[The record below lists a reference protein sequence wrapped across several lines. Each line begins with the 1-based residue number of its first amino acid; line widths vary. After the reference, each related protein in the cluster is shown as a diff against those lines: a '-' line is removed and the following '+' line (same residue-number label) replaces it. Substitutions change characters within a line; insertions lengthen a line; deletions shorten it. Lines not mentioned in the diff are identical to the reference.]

1 MRKFKVQTLL
11 TVVGMSVAVV
21 LFTGCGKKSKS
32 PFNFDYLPV
41 QMSKGDSWSII
52 DKNGKEV
59 VQEEYPA
66 DAALSL
72 IYEGTYWVYSNGKY
86 QLYNIKNP
94 KKPVIDEE
102 FTTATAFNSGVAVVG
117 NPNEE
122 IRIIDTNG
130 KIVATLGK
138 GISSSGFAGIGTG
151 YSYSEIVNGESVYIK
166 KCYSFNDEGYAIIVN
181 SLNKEGLIDT
191 KGHVVINPNYA
202 ELYAP
207 SDGLVLACEESDDN
221 KVLILDMKGNKQ
233 GEIDLDKYHLLDKQ
247 FHEGKIPV
255 RSADDE
261 DAHTVILDKTGRKLF
276 DIKKAKEGLSC
287 WPYRGDYMIFYNGD
301 TYGVVDDKGE
311 VVIRPKY
318 KNMYNY
324 GNGYFAARKEEKWGI
339 INANDET
346 IIDFDYR
353 DWNGFMGDNFI
364 MLDGN
369 SYSLIDKNGKEITSF
384 AAMGGY
390 KSDNFVEYVDVTS
403 LINSIYTCISD
414 YEQGITPEQLAEQ
427 LSLSLDDFHYRSYI
441 RSHIDADGKV
451 SMSLSSSYGSYV
463 AEQQSHEEEVSDGWF
478 TTTRTVIDGWN
489 WSKEIPNSVSGT
501 ITLTDSSL
509 NLEDFYKALLE
520 KLAVGRSKVS
530 DNVFTKNID
539 VDGSTIECRTTLEQ
553 NYDDIGIEIEFRQ

>member
-11 TVVGMSVAVV
+11 TIVSMSVAVI

-117 NPNEE
+117 NPNQV
-122 IRIIDTNG
+122 IRIINTNG

-138 GISSSGFAGIGTG
+138 DIRLCRA
-151 YSYSEIVNGESVYIK
+151 
-166 KCYSFNDEGYAIIVN
+166 FNDEGYAEIIN
-181 SLNKEGLIDT
+181 TDDKHGLIDT
-191 KGHVVINPNYA
+191 KGNIVITPTYA
-202 ELYAP
+202 CLYTP
-207 SDGLVLACEESDDN
+207 SDGLIIALKEAGDS
-221 KVLILDMKGNKQ
+221 KALILDMKGNKQ
-233 GEIDLDKYHLLDKQ
+233 GEINRDKYHLLDEQ

-255 RSADDE
+255 RDADDDE
-261 DAHTVILDKTGRKLF
+261 AHTVILDKTGNKLF
-276 DIKKAKEGLSC
+276 DIKKAKEGYNCSV
-287 WPYRGDYMIFYNGD
+287 YQGGYMTFYNGD
-301 TYGVVDDKGE
+301 TFGVVDDKGE
-311 VVIRPKY
+311 IIIRPKY
-318 KNMYNY
+318 KGMLNL
-324 GNGYFAARKEEKWGI
+324 GNGYFAARKDEKCGI
-339 INANDET
+339 VNADDET
-346 IIDFDYR
+346 VIDFDYK
-353 DWNGFMGDNFI
+353 DVGFTMGDNFV
-364 MLDGN
+364 MRDG
-369 SYSLIDKNGKEITSF
+369 SSFSLVDRNGKEITSF
-384 AAMGGY
+384 AVVNAHADEY
-390 KSDNFVEYVDVTS
+390 VEYVDVTS

>member
-11 TVVGMSVAVV
+11 TIIGMSVAAV

-32 PFNFDYLPV
+32 PFDFDSLPV

-59 VQEEYPA
+59 VKEEYPA
-66 DAALSL
+66 DAALSR

-86 QLYNIKNP
+86 QLYNIDNP

-102 FTTATAFNSGVAVVG
+102 FTTATDFHSGVAVVG
-117 NPNEE
+117 NPNEV
-122 IRIIDTNG
+122 IRIINTNG
-130 KIVATLGK
+130 KIVAQLGK
-138 GISSSGFAGIGTG
+138 DIRLCHA
-151 YSYSEIVNGESVYIK
+151 
-166 KCYSFNDEGYAIIVN
+166 FNDEGYAKIIN
-181 SLNKEGLIDT
+181 TDDRHGLIDT
-191 KGHVVINPNYA
+191 KGNIVITPTYA
-202 ELYAP
+202 CLYTP
-207 SDGLVLACEESDDN
+207 SDGLIIALKEDGDN
-221 KVLILDMKGNKQ
+221 KALILDMKGNKQ
-233 GEIDLDKYHLLDKQ
+233 GEINRDKYHLLNEQ
-247 FHEGKIPV
+247 FYEGKIAV
-255 RSADDE
+255 RDADDE
-261 DAHTVILDKTGRKLF
+261 EAHTVILDKTGNKLF
-276 DIKKAKEGLSC
+276 DIKKAKERYGCSV
-287 WPYRGDYMIFYNGD
+287 YRGGYMTFYNGD

-311 VVIRPKY
+311 IIIRPKY
-318 KNMYNY
+318 KYMYNY

-339 INANDET
+339 VNANDET

-353 DWNGFMGDNFI
+353 DWDGFMGDNFI
-364 MLDGN
+364 MLDGS

-384 AAMGGY
+384 AVMGY
-390 KSDNFVEYVDVTS
+390 KSDSSVEYVDVTS
-403 LINSIYTCISD
+403 LINSIYKCISD
-414 YEQGITPEQLAEQ
+414 YEQGFTPEQLAEQ

-441 RSHIDADGKV
+441 RSNIDADGKV

-478 TTTRTVIDGWN
+478 TTTRTIIDGWN

-509 NLEDFYKALLE
+509 NLEDFYNALLE
-520 KLAVGRSKVS
+520 KLAEGRSKVS

-553 NYDDIGIEIEFRQ
+553 NYDNIGIEIEFRQ